1 MIGNFELTEL
11 NADNLP
17 MEKRKQ
23 LAITSVFPGISKYH
37 IAALSVFIDE
47 ELQNYNICDL
57 SMQNNRFKEV
67 IKSIALDS
75 PGKIRRSIDTAID
88 IFVPNASDE
97 LKDALTK
104 YIWLRQSEIQC
115 AVLSPLVKD
124 VMDIMNIYDAKPN
137 KIVILTTNFT
147 IKVHQLPMNF
157 H

>member
-75 PGKIRRSIDTAID
+75 PGKRAATLTPYMLKFTSDCDTGGLNND
-88 IFVPNASDE
+88 Q
-97 LKDALTK
+97 
-104 YIWLRQSEIQC
+104 LR
-115 AVLSPLVKD
+115 
-124 VMDIMNIYDAKPN
+124 
-137 KIVILTTNFT
+137 
-147 IKVHQLPMNF
+147 
-157 H
+157 

>member
-75 PGKIRRSIDTAID
+75 PGKRAANTGQAGR
-88 IFVPNASDE
+88 PASSS
-97 LKDALTK
+97 
-104 YIWLRQSEIQC
+104 QSSPSYGH
-115 AVLSPLVKD
+115 SPLRRPRKR
-124 VMDIMNIYDAKPN
+124 PR
-137 KIVILTTNFT
+137 
-147 IKVHQLPMNF
+147 QCC
-157 H
+157 

>member
-75 PGKIRRSIDTAID
+75 PGKRAATLTPYMLKFTSDYDTAMQIVS
-88 IFVPNASDE
+88 ISLA
-97 LKDALTK
+97 K
-104 YIWLRQSEIQC
+104 QS
-115 AVLSPLVKD
+115 
-124 VMDIMNIYDAKPN
+124 N
-137 KIVILTTNFT
+137 
-147 IKVHQLPMNF
+147 
-157 H
+157 